1 MERVIKNIVF
11 DLGGVIMTL
20 DPAEALRRFKA
31 LGLSDAERYLDSYT
45 QSGIFGNLEE
55 GKITAEDF
63 RSKLS
68 SLTGH
73 ELTFDECK
81 HAWLGYRKDVPQRN
95 LDLLKE
101 LRAKGYRLILLSNTN
116 PFMMDWA
123 LSSEFDGKGSSLN
136 DYFDALY
143 LSYRLGIMK
152 PAPDFF
158 RQVLDN
164 ENILPEETLFVDDGP
179 RNVEAAGKLGFMTMC
194 PDNGSDWTGSFAH
207 FFIYEIIRHICA
219 EFQTY
224 TDKML

>member
-101 LRAKGYRLILLSNTN
+101 LRAKAYRLILLSNTN

-136 DYFDALY
+136 NYFDALY

-164 ENILPEETLFVDDGP
+164 ENILPEETLVVDDGP

-194 PDNGSDWTGSFAH
+194 PDNGSDWTGELRSLLH
-207 FFIYEIIRHICA
+207 
-219 EFQTY
+219 
-224 TDKML
+224 L

>member
-164 ENILPEETLFVDDGP
+164 ENILPEETFFVDDGP
-179 RNVEAAGKLGFMTMC
+179 RNVEVAGKLGFMTMC
-194 PDNGSDWTGSFAH
+194 PDNGSDWTGELRSLLH
-207 FFIYEIIRHICA
+207 
-219 EFQTY
+219 
-224 TDKML
+224 L

>member
-101 LRAKGYRLILLSNTN
+101 LRAKDYRLILLSNTN

-136 DYFDALY
+136 NYFDALY

-164 ENILPEETLFVDDGP
+164 ENILPEETFFVDDGP
-179 RNVEAAGKLGFMTMC
+179 RNVGAAGKLGFMTMC
-194 PDNGSDWTGSFAH
+194 PDNGSDWTGELRSLLH
-207 FFIYEIIRHICA
+207 
-219 EFQTY
+219 
-224 TDKML
+224 L

>member
-31 LGLSDAERYLDSYT
+31 LGLSDAERYLDAYT

-194 PDNGSDWTGSFAH
+194 PDNGSDWTGELRSLFH
-207 FFIYEIIRHICA
+207 
-219 EFQTY
+219 
-224 TDKML
+224 L

>member
-31 LGLSDAERYLDSYT
+31 LGLSDAERYLDAYT

-55 GKITAEDF
+55 GKITAEEF

-101 LRAKGYRLILLSNTN
+101 LRAKGYCLILLSNTN

-123 LSSEFDGKGSSLN
+123 LSCEFDGKGSSLN

-194 PDNGSDWTGSFAH
+194 PDNGSDWTGELRSLLH
-207 FFIYEIIRHICA
+207 
-219 EFQTY
+219 
-224 TDKML
+224 L

>member
-31 LGLSDAERYLDSYT
+31 LGLSDAERYLDAYT

-123 LSSEFDGKGSSLN
+123 LSCEFDGKGSSLN

-179 RNVEAAGKLGFMTMC
+179 RNVEAAGKLGFITMC
-194 PDNGSDWTGSFAH
+194 PDNGFDWTGELRSLLH
-207 FFIYEIIRHICA
+207 
-219 EFQTY
+219 
-224 TDKML
+224 L

>member
-31 LGLSDAERYLDSYT
+31 LGLSDAERYLDAYT

-68 SLTGH
+68 SLAGH

-164 ENILPEETLFVDDGP
+164 ENILPEETFFVDDGP

-194 PDNGSDWTGSFAH
+194 PDNGSDWTGELRSLLH
-207 FFIYEIIRHICA
+207 
-219 EFQTY
+219 
-224 TDKML
+224 L

>member
-31 LGLSDAERYLDSYT
+31 LGLSDAERYLDAYT

-164 ENILPEETLFVDDGP
+164 ENILPEETLFVDDGQ
-179 RNVEAAGKLGFMTMC
+179 RNVEAAGKLGLITMC
-194 PDNGSDWTGSFAH
+194 PDNGSDWTGELRSLLH
-207 FFIYEIIRHICA
+207 
-219 EFQTY
+219 
-224 TDKML
+224 L

>member
-101 LRAKGYRLILLSNTN
+101 LRANGYRLILLSNTN

-123 LSSEFDGKGSSLN
+123 LSCEFDGKGSSLN

-194 PDNGSDWTGSFAH
+194 PDNGSDWTGELRSLLH
-207 FFIYEIIRHICA
+207 
-219 EFQTY
+219 
-224 TDKML
+224 L

>member
-31 LGLSDAERYLDSYT
+31 LGLSDAERYLDAYT

-101 LRAKGYRLILLSNTN
+101 LRAKAYRLILLSNTN

-194 PDNGSDWTGSFAH
+194 PDNGSDWTGELRSLLH
-207 FFIYEIIRHICA
+207 
-219 EFQTY
+219 
-224 TDKML
+224 L

>member
-31 LGLSDAERYLDSYT
+31 LGLSDAERYLDAYT
-45 QSGIFGNLEE
+45 QSCIFGNLEE

-73 ELTFDECK
+73 ELTFDECR

-136 DYFDALY
+136 NYFDALY

-194 PDNGSDWTGSFAH
+194 PDNGSDWTGELRSLLH
-207 FFIYEIIRHICA
+207 
-219 EFQTY
+219 
-224 TDKML
+224 L

>member
-31 LGLSDAERYLDSYT
+31 LGLSDVERYLDAYT

-179 RNVEAAGKLGFMTMC
+179 RNVEAAGKLGFITMC
-194 PDNGSDWTGSFAH
+194 PDNGSDWTGELRSLLH
-207 FFIYEIIRHICA
+207 
-219 EFQTY
+219 
-224 TDKML
+224 L

>member
-31 LGLSDAERYLDSYT
+31 LGLFDAERYLDAYT
-45 QSGIFGNLEE
+45 QSGVFGNLEE

-179 RNVEAAGKLGFMTMC
+179 RNVEAAGKLGFITMC
-194 PDNGSDWTGSFAH
+194 PDNGSDWTGELRSLLH
-207 FFIYEIIRHICA
+207 
-219 EFQTY
+219 
-224 TDKML
+224 L

>member
-116 PFMMDWA
+116 PFMDWA
-123 LSSEFDGKGSSLN
+123 LSCEFDGKGSSLN

-194 PDNGSDWTGSFAH
+194 PDNGSDWTGELRSLFH
-207 FFIYEIIRHICA
+207 
-219 EFQTY
+219 
-224 TDKML
+224 L

>member
-31 LGLSDAERYLDSYT
+31 LGLSDAERYLDAYT

-68 SLTGH
+68 SLTWH

-123 LSSEFDGKGSSLN
+123 LSCEFDGKGSSLN

-194 PDNGSDWTGSFAH
+194 PDNGSDWTGELRSLLH
-207 FFIYEIIRHICA
+207 
-219 EFQTY
+219 
-224 TDKML
+224 L

>member
-31 LGLSDAERYLDSYT
+31 LGLSDAERYLDAYT
-45 QSGIFGNLEE
+45 QSGVFGNLEE

-101 LRAKGYRLILLSNTN
+101 LRAKDYRLILLSNTN

-179 RNVEAAGKLGFMTMC
+179 RNVEAAGKLGFITMC
-194 PDNGSDWTGSFAH
+194 PDNGSDWTGELRSLLH
-207 FFIYEIIRHICA
+207 
-219 EFQTY
+219 
-224 TDKML
+224 L

>member
-31 LGLSDAERYLDSYT
+31 LGLSDAERYLDAYT

-55 GKITAEDF
+55 GKITAENF

-101 LRAKGYRLILLSNTN
+101 LRAKDYRLILLSNTN

-123 LSSEFDGKGSSLN
+123 LSCEFDGKGSSLN

-194 PDNGSDWTGSFAH
+194 PDNGSDWTGELRSLLH
-207 FFIYEIIRHICA
+207 
-219 EFQTY
+219 
-224 TDKML
+224 L

>member
-179 RNVEAAGKLGFMTMC
+179 RNVEAAGKLGFITMC
-194 PDNGSDWTGSFAH
+194 PDNGSDWTGELRSLLH
-207 FFIYEIIRHICA
+207 
-219 EFQTY
+219 
-224 TDKML
+224 L

>member
-45 QSGIFGNLEE
+45 QSGIFGHLEE

-123 LSSEFDGKGSSLN
+123 LNCEFDGKGSSLN
-136 DYFDALY
+136 NYFDALY

-194 PDNGSDWTGSFAH
+194 PDNGSDWTGELRSLLH
-207 FFIYEIIRHICA
+207 
-219 EFQTY
+219 
-224 TDKML
+224 L

>member
-31 LGLSDAERYLDSYT
+31 LGLSDAERYLDAYT

-179 RNVEAAGKLGFMTMC
+179 RNVEAAGKLGLITMC
-194 PDNGSDWTGSFAH
+194 PDNGSDWTGELRSLLH
-207 FFIYEIIRHICA
+207 
-219 EFQTY
+219 
-224 TDKML
+224 L

>member
-31 LGLSDAERYLDSYT
+31 LGLSDAERYLDAYT

-123 LSSEFDGKGSSLN
+123 LSCEFDGKGSSLN

-152 PAPDFF
+152 PVPDFF

-164 ENILPEETLFVDDGP
+164 ENILPEEILFVDDGP

-194 PDNGSDWTGSFAH
+194 PDNGSDWTGELRSLLH
-207 FFIYEIIRHICA
+207 
-219 EFQTY
+219 
-224 TDKML
+224 L

>member
-11 DLGGVIMTL
+11 DLGGVIMAL

-179 RNVEAAGKLGFMTMC
+179 RNVEAAGKLGFITMC
-194 PDNGSDWTGSFAH
+194 PDNGSDWTGELRSLLH
-207 FFIYEIIRHICA
+207 
-219 EFQTY
+219 
-224 TDKML
+224 L

>member
-11 DLGGVIMTL
+11 DLGGVIMPL

-31 LGLSDAERYLDSYT
+31 LGLSDAERYLDAYT

-123 LSSEFDGKGSSLN
+123 LSCEFDGKGSSLN

-179 RNVEAAGKLGFMTMC
+179 RNVEAAGKLGFITMC
-194 PDNGSDWTGSFAH
+194 PDNGSDWTGELRSLLH
-207 FFIYEIIRHICA
+207 
-219 EFQTY
+219 
-224 TDKML
+224 L

>member
-152 PAPDFF
+152 PASDFF

-194 PDNGSDWTGSFAH
+194 PDNGSDWTGELRSLLH
-207 FFIYEIIRHICA
+207 
-219 EFQTY
+219 
-224 TDKML
+224 L

>member
-123 LSSEFDGKGSSLN
+123 LSSDFDGKGSSLN

-152 PAPDFF
+152 PVPDFF

-194 PDNGSDWTGSFAH
+194 PDNGSDWTGELRSLLH
-207 FFIYEIIRHICA
+207 
-219 EFQTY
+219 
-224 TDKML
+224 L

>member
-20 DPAEALRRFKA
+20 APAEALRRFKA

-123 LSSEFDGKGSSLN
+123 LSCEFDGKGSSLN

-194 PDNGSDWTGSFAH
+194 PDNGSDWTGELRSLLH
-207 FFIYEIIRHICA
+207 
-219 EFQTY
+219 
-224 TDKML
+224 L

>member
-20 DPAEALRRFKA
+20 DPAEALRRFKV
-31 LGLSDAERYLDSYT
+31 LGLSDAERYLDAYT

-101 LRAKGYRLILLSNTN
+101 LRAKDYRLILLSNTN

-179 RNVEAAGKLGFMTMC
+179 RNVEAAGKLGFITMC
-194 PDNGSDWTGSFAH
+194 PDNGSDWTGELRSLLH
-207 FFIYEIIRHICA
+207 
-219 EFQTY
+219 
-224 TDKML
+224 L

>member
-101 LRAKGYRLILLSNTN
+101 LRVKGYRLILLSNTN

-164 ENILPEETLFVDDGP
+164 ESILPEETLFVDDGP
-179 RNVEAAGKLGFMTMC
+179 RNVEAAGKLGFITMC
-194 PDNGSDWTGSFAH
+194 PDNGSDWTGELRSLLH
-207 FFIYEIIRHICA
+207 
-219 EFQTY
+219 
-224 TDKML
+224 L

>member
-31 LGLSDAERYLDSYT
+31 LGLSDAERYLDAYT

-101 LRAKGYRLILLSNTN
+101 LRTKGYRLILLSNTN

-152 PAPDFF
+152 PALDFF

-194 PDNGSDWTGSFAH
+194 PDNGSDWTGELRSLLH
-207 FFIYEIIRHICA
+207 
-219 EFQTY
+219 
-224 TDKML
+224 L

>member
-31 LGLSDAERYLDSYT
+31 LGLSDAERYLDAYT

-143 LSYRLGIMK
+143 LSYCLGIMK
-152 PAPDFF
+152 PASDFF

-179 RNVEAAGKLGFMTMC
+179 RNVEAAGKLGFITMC
-194 PDNGSDWTGSFAH
+194 PDNGSDWTGELRSLLH
-207 FFIYEIIRHICA
+207 
-219 EFQTY
+219 
-224 TDKML
+224 L

>member
-1 MERVIKNIVF
+1 MERVIKNVVF

-31 LGLSDAERYLDSYT
+31 LGLSDAERYLDAYT

-123 LSSEFDGKGSSLN
+123 LSSDFDGKGSSLN

-152 PAPDFF
+152 PVPDFF

-194 PDNGSDWTGSFAH
+194 PDNGSDWTGELRSLLH
-207 FFIYEIIRHICA
+207 
-219 EFQTY
+219 
-224 TDKML
+224 L

>member
-11 DLGGVIMTL
+11 DFGGVIMTL

-31 LGLSDAERYLDSYT
+31 LGLSDAERYLDAYT

-101 LRAKGYRLILLSNTN
+101 LRAKDYRLILLSNTN

-164 ENILPEETLFVDDGP
+164 ESILPEETLFVDDGP

-194 PDNGSDWTGSFAH
+194 PDNGSDWTGELRSLLH
-207 FFIYEIIRHICA
+207 
-219 EFQTY
+219 
-224 TDKML
+224 L